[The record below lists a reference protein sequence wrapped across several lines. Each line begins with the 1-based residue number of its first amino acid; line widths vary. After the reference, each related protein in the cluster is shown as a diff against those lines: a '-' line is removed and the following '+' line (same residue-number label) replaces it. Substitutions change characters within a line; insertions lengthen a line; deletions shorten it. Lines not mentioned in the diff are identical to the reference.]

1 MENKFFV
8 VSNTQLLKQHIRVKN
23 IRFAYIGV
31 DPFREKPT
39 TNLNYD
45 TDCSELFRRY
55 IKVYMVTIDDD
66 CLKMKEVG
74 GKEEYEFKSI
84 LHLIYSVEK
93 MEYHYFFLDKPFYN
107 SHEEL
112 SKAIRDWAKIQ
123 VNDLAKQ
130 YIVDYLE
137 DYED

>member
-1 MENKFFV
+1 
-8 VSNTQLLKQHIRVKN
+8 
-23 IRFAYIGV
+23 
-31 DPFREKPT
+31 
-39 TNLNYD
+39 
-45 TDCSELFRRY
+45 
-55 IKVYMVTIDDD
+55 MVTIDDD

-74 GKEEYEFKSI
+74 GKEEYEFESI

-112 SKAIRDWAKIQ
+112 SKAIRDWAKVQ
-123 VNDLAKQ
+123 ANDLAKQ